1 MTVKS
6 TILWC
11 LTLFVLLFFS
21 ITIIALA
28 EDQTAADN
36 PFHLEIELSE
46 GQSQARVTTVEPP
59 ATGVYLKQEEID
71 QILNRLPKLEPS
83 GSEIVEF
90 KLPEESLLPPTIGTT
105 IQEPFPPLTVTPV
118 PEEIGNEPL
127 EVIRYSPEGEIET
140 APVISITFNQ
150 PMVAISTLQDLEF
163 EEVPVKIEPNLPGT
177 WQWLGTKTL
186 TFQYDSESIN
196 RLPKATEY
204 QVTIPKGTKSVSGQE
219 LQKDVTWTFTTPPP
233 AITEIW
239 PNPETPLSLEPIFY
253 LSFNQQIDPASVL
266 NTITLQSAAGE
277 GTVPKTFSLTLVDEA
292 EITSDSQLQEHLKN
306 AVEGRWLAFRPDEPL
321 ESSSNYS
328 LIVGPGTPSAEGP
341 LVNKAVQNY
350 SFKTYEPLAISDY
363 YCYWNNESCPP
374 FSPLTMEF
382 NNELDQELFKEEWI
396 RFEPEIPGL
405 TFSTF
410 NNVVYLQGQTKGRT
424 IYTATISADL
434 QDIYGQKLG
443 KDTRVTFKIGA
454 AEKDIIGPDRNFV
467 TLDPHSSQP
476 IFSFHAINHE
486 WLNVQI
492 YSVQPSDWTDF
503 QFYAQNWQYEE
514 LSPQMPGI
522 LLADRK
528 MNLNLPKDELT
539 QIDINLQEFMSSS
552 SGHFAIIVQPPKSFF
567 ESDEEQWKRFYQ
579 TIIVWV
585 QISHI
590 GLDAFF
596 DHSNMIVRATDLQTG
611 SPIPNVE
618 IASDNGEVSAVTG
631 GDGLAKFAIP
641 SGALY
646 LTGTSGSETAILP
659 RSPYYWY
666 QDAWQALPPQDEIR
680 WYVFDDRKLYRP
692 GEEVHVKGWIRQIG
706 GGQDGDVQAPDR
718 SIKSVN
724 YSVSDS
730 QNNVIANGLAEIHG
744 LGGFDFAIKI
754 PENVN
759 LGNAI
764 IGLTAESVPE
774 EMPGKNT
781 SHSFQI
787 EEFRRPEF
795 EVTVQNESA
804 GPFYISSDSE
814 VARAITSVKAAYYAG
829 DPLTNAD
836 VTWKV
841 TPVITNY
848 APPNWPDYTFGT
860 WKPWWTLVY
869 DYGDY
874 GYEDESNQ
882 LTYEGKTDASG
893 MHYLAI
899 DLDSSGDKAID
910 PSPYTISAEAT
921 VMDVNRQAWT
931 DSSSFIVHPAEVYIG
946 LRSDHYFV
954 PMNQPLKIDFIVTD
968 VDGLVVPDQS
978 VEMIAGRLTWKNK
991 KGNWV
996 EELTDPVTCS
1006 TMSGKEPGSCE
1017 FETSSGGTYQI
1028 TAIVTDGQGRKN
1040 QTRIT
1045 RWVSGAGS
1053 LSSGKLV
1060 KEEVTLI
1067 PDAEIYQPD
1076 DTASIL
1082 VQAPFS
1088 PAEGL
1093 AIINRSGI
1101 LSTQTFHMDS
1111 ESYTLEIPILD
1122 TYIPNIDIEV
1132 ELVGVSD
1139 REHDESITASD
1150 LPKRAAFAGGT
1161 LSLNIPPLS
1170 RSLSLDVTPDVNE
1183 LEPGE
1188 ETTLT
1193 VSVKNAKGEPVPD
1206 AELAIAVVDE
1216 SVLALTG
1223 FQLPDPVQIFY
1234 SYRFPSFEGIY
1245 GRASIMLTDPWTLTK
1260 QSQQKSMDRLI
1271 GGRGGGGGEMAMM
1284 PMFASG
1290 KEEKMFEGGE
1300 EDKTI
1305 EVRTDFNPLAA
1316 FAPSV
1321 RTGLDGTARIPVQV
1335 PDNLTRYRIM
1345 VAAVDPDWKKF
1356 GIGESSLTVRLPLM
1370 VRPSLP
1376 RFLNFGDIFKMP
1388 VVIQNQTAAMMDVI
1402 VAAQTENLALLH
1414 PGMRVNVP
1422 AHSRIEVQLD
1432 ASTVSPGKARIQI
1445 AAISDTG
1452 ASDAALVELPVY
1464 TPASSESFATYG
1476 ILDEGTTAQAIDY
1489 PADVFTQFGG
1499 LEITTSATA
1508 LQSLTDAI
1516 IYLTNYPFECS
1527 EQLSSRILAIT
1538 SLRDILSAF
1547 KAEGLP
1553 PQEELEAAVKS
1564 DISRLAGMQNSDG
1577 GFPTWQRGFESN
1589 PFNSVHTAHALFRAA
1604 ENGYDVPAEMQQ
1616 SVLGYMQNLKDHFPA
1631 WYSEQTKISIT
1642 AYALYVRDLM
1652 GDRDSVA
1659 AENLILF
1666 YGLDA
1671 IPIDAIGWLWPL
1683 IDLPDLI
1690 SKIQI
1695 YVMNHTVE
1703 TAGAANFV
1711 TAYDDQSYL
1720 LLRSDRRTDA
1730 ILLSALI
1737 KNDPKSDLIPKV
1749 VNGLLA
1755 SRNHGRWSGTQDNV
1769 FVLLALNEYFRKY
1782 EAIEPDFVA
1791 QMWLGDSYAGKNEFH
1806 NRTTEQHE
1814 ILIPMVYILSK
1825 TAGGQ
1830 EDLILSKEGPGRLY
1844 YRLGLKYVPNDLNL
1858 PPLDAGFYV
1867 SRTYEALDD
1876 PSDVTRDADGTWHIR
1891 AGARVRI
1898 RISMAA
1904 DNRRYHVALVDPLPA
1919 GLEILNPELSVTG
1932 SLPQNPADRSGNC
1945 CWWLPWYEHQNMRDE
1960 QIEAFTSLLWEGA
1973 YEYSYFARATTPGS
1987 FIVPPAKAEEMYSPE
2002 VFGRSGSDLVIVE

>member
-1 MTVKS
+1 MV
-6 TILWC
+6 
-11 LTLFVLLFFS
+11 
-21 ITIIALA
+21 
-28 EDQTAADN
+28 D
-36 PFHLEIELSE
+36 
-46 GQSQARVTTVEPP
+46 
-59 ATGVYLKQEEID
+59 
-71 QILNRLPKLEPS
+71 
-83 GSEIVEF
+83 
-90 KLPEESLLPPTIGTT
+90 
-105 IQEPFPPLTVTPV
+105 
-118 PEEIGNEPL
+118 
-127 EVIRYSPEGEIET
+127 EGEI
-140 APVISITFNQ
+140 
-150 PMVAISTLQDLEF
+150 
-163 EEVPVKIEPNLPGT
+163 
-177 WQWLGTKTL
+177 
-186 TFQYDSESIN
+186 DSE
-196 RLPKATEY
+196 
-204 QVTIPKGTKSVSGQE
+204 
-219 LQKDVTWTFTTPPP
+219 
-233 AITEIW
+233 
-239 PNPETPLSLEPIFY
+239 
-253 LSFNQQIDPASVL
+253 
-266 NTITLQSAAGE
+266 
-277 GTVPKTFSLTLVDEA
+277 
-292 EITSDSQLQEHLKN
+292 SQLQEHLKD
-306 AVEGRWLAFRPDEPL
+306 AVQGRWLAFQPDEPL
-321 ESSSNYS
+321 ESATNYS

-341 LVNKAVQNY
+341 LVAEESQNY

-363 YCYWNNESCPP
+363 YCYWNNETCPP
-374 FSPLTMEF
+374 LSPLTFEF
-382 NNELDQELFKEEWI
+382 NNELDQDLFKEEWI

-405 TFSTF
+405 TYSNF
-410 NNVVYLQGQTKGRT
+410 NNVVYLQGQTKGRM

-443 KDTRVTFKIGA
+443 KDIQVTFKIGA
-454 AEKDIIGPDRNFV
+454 AEKDVIGPDLNFV
-467 TLDPHSSQP
+467 TLDPHSKQP
-476 IFSFHAINHE
+476 VFSFHAINHDQ
-486 WLNVQI
+486 LNVQI
-492 YSVQPSDWTDF
+492 YSVQPSDWKDF
-503 QFYAQNWQYEE
+503 QFYAQNWQYAEV
-514 LSPQMPGI
+514 PPKMPGI

-528 MNLNLPKDELT
+528 LNLDLPEDELT
-539 QIDINLQEFMSSS
+539 QIDINLQEFMSGS
-552 SGHFAIIVQPPKSFF
+552 SGHFAILVQPPKAFF
-567 ESDEEQWKRFYQ
+567 ESDEELWKRFYQ

-585 QISHI
+585 QISQI

-596 DHSNMIVRATDLQTG
+596 DHSDMVVRATNLQTG
-611 SPIPNVE
+611 APIPNVV
-618 IASDNGEVSAVTG
+618 IASDNGEVLSVTG
-631 GDGLAKFAIP
+631 SDGLAKFAIP
-641 SGALY
+641 SGASF
-646 LTGTSGSETAILP
+646 LTGTSGSETAVLP

-680 WYVFDDRKLYRP
+680 WFVFDDRKLYRP
-692 GEEVHVKGWIRQIG
+692 GEDVHVKGWIRQIG
-706 GGQDGDVQAPDR
+706 GGKDGDVQAPVR
-718 SIKSVN
+718 SIKTVN
-724 YSVSDS
+724 YSVYDS

-744 LGGFDFAIKI
+744 LGGFDFAIQV

-759 LGNAI
+759 LGTAI
-764 IGLTAESVPE
+764 ISLTAEDVSDQ
-774 EMPGKNT
+774 MPGKNT

-795 EVTVQNESA
+795 EVNVQNEST
-804 GPFYISSDSE
+804 GPFYVSTNSDNE
-814 VARAITSVKAAYYAG
+814 RAITSVKAAYYAG

-841 TPVITNY
+841 TPSITNY
-848 APPNWPDYTFGT
+848 SPPNWPDYTFGT

-869 DYGDY
+869 DYGEY
-874 GYEDESNQ
+874 GYVDETNR
-882 LTYEGKTDASG
+882 LTYAGKTDASG
-893 MHYLAI
+893 THYLAI

-910 PSPYTISAEAT
+910 PGPYTISAEAT

-931 DSSSFIVHPAEVYIG
+931 DSTSFIVHPAEVYIG

-968 VDGLVVPDQS
+968 VDGVVVPDQS
-978 VEMIAGRLTWKNK
+978 VEMITGRLTWKNK

-1006 TMSGKEPGSCE
+1006 MISDDKPGTCE

-1028 TAIVTDGQGRKN
+1028 TAIVTDSQGRKN

-1053 LSSGKLV
+1053 LSSGKLL

-1101 LSTQTFHMDS
+1101 ISTQTFHMDS

-1122 TYIPNIDIEV
+1122 AYIPNIDIEV

-1139 REHDESITASD
+1139 REHDESIAATD
-1150 LPKRAAFAGGT
+1150 LPKRAAFASGT

-1170 RSLSLDVTPDVNE
+1170 RTLSLDVTPDVNE

-1193 VSVKNAKGEPVPD
+1193 VTVKNAKGEPVPD

-1216 SVLALTG
+1216 SVLALTR

-1245 GRASIMLTDPWTLTK
+1245 GRSSIILTDPWTLTK

-1290 KEEKMFEGGE
+1290 PEEKMIEGGE
-1300 EDKTI
+1300 EEAAI

-1316 FAPSV
+1316 FVPSV

-1345 VAAVDPDWKKF
+1345 VVAVDPDWKKF
-1356 GIGESSLTVRLPLM
+1356 GMGESSLTARLPLM

-1376 RFLNFGDIFKMP
+1376 RFLNFGDVFKVP
-1388 VVIQNQTAAMMDVI
+1388 VVIQNQTAALMDVI
-1402 VAAQTENLALLH
+1402 VAAQSENLDLLH
-1414 PGMRVNVP
+1414 PGMRVSIP

-1445 AAISDTG
+1445 AAVADTG

-1476 ILDEGTTAQAIDY
+1476 VLDEGIIIQAIGY
-1489 PADVFTQFGG
+1489 PPDVFTQYGG

-1508 LQSLTDAI
+1508 LQALTDAV
-1516 IYLTNYPFECS
+1516 IYLTNYQFECS

-1553 PQEELEAAVKS
+1553 PQEELEAAVKR

-1589 PFNSVHTAHALFRAA
+1589 PFNSVHTAYALLKAA
-1604 ENGYDVPAEMQQ
+1604 ENGYVVPAEMQQ
-1616 SVLGYMQNLKDHFPA
+1616 SVLGYMQNMNNHFPE
-1631 WYSEQTKISIT
+1631 WYNEQTKISIT

-1652 GDRDSVA
+1652 GDRDSAA

-1690 SKIQI
+1690 SNIQI

-1703 TAGAANFV
+1703 TADAANFV
-1711 TAYDDQSYL
+1711 TTYDDQSYL

-1730 ILLSALI
+1730 ILLNALI
-1737 KNDPKSDLIPKV
+1737 KNNPDSDLIPKI

-1755 SRNHGRWSGTQDNV
+1755 SRNHGRWGGTQDNV

-1782 EAIEPDFVA
+1782 EAVAPDFVA
-1791 QMWLGDSYAGKNEFH
+1791 QMWLGDSYAGKNEFR

-1814 ILIPMVYILSK
+1814 ILIPMEYILSK

-1858 PPLDAGFYV
+1858 PPLDAGFFV
-1867 SRTYEALDD
+1867 SRIYEALDD
-1876 PSDVTRDADGTWHIR
+1876 PADVTRDADGIWHIR

-2002 VFGRSGSDLVIVE
+2002 VFGRSGTDLVIVE